1 MFPFVSQVNNF
12 FSFRESFS
20 RRPSVVFSRREERLC
35 SPSLQEST
43 VFFRFREISFRLRF
57 REPFSLVAKRKFAL
71 NHANCQA
78 ASATIFEI
86 NAPFTRKP
94 AQAADFHL
102 LLHYQ
107 PSPCAQVSLVHT
119 VPAFEVIN
127 GYIIGTGDLPKR
139 VVGLH
144 GVGFA
149 ALARGCFALLS
160 AQTAIRPRNHWA
172 ARCR

>member
-1 MFPFVSQVNNF
+1 MLRFVSQVNNF
-12 FSFRESFS
+12 LSFRESFS
-20 RRPSVVFSRREERLC
+20 RRPSVVFLKARGAFMLHFASGVNR
-35 SPSLQEST
+35 
-43 VFFRFREISFRLRF
+43 FFRFRENLFRLCF

-107 PSPCAQVSLVHT
+107 PSPCAQVFLVHT
-119 VPAFEVIN
+119 VPAFEIIN
-127 GYIIGTGDLPKR
+127 GDIIGTGDLPKG
-139 VVGLH
+139 VVCLH

-149 ALARGCFALLS
+149 AFGRGCFVLLI
-160 AQTAIRPRNHWA
+160 AQAAIWAGYHRA
-172 ARCR
+172 ARRC

>member
-1 MFPFVSQVNNF
+1 MLPFASGVN
-12 FSFRESFS
+12 R
-20 RRPSVVFSRREERLC
+20 
-35 SPSLQEST
+35 
-43 VFFRFREISFRLRF
+43 FFRFREISFRLRF

-78 ASATIFEI
+78 ASATIFKTI
-86 NAPFTRKP
+86 APFTRKP
-94 AQAADFHL
+94 AQAADFCL

-149 ALARGCFALLS
+149 ALARGCFVLLS
-160 AQTAIRPRNHWA
+160 AQAAIRPGNHGA